1 MVYWQREE
9 LHSHPSRHSEVATM
23 NVYIWILELAALGGL
38 ILLVRWVL
46 HKLKERKAHEAHAV
60 RKQGSAASRAERDR
74 LDIEALTR
82 GIAEPARTPGSAMPS
97 SGAAREER
105 GRRAATHSAFDPDM
119 PAVKRAIS
127 ARALGSAG
135 IRVRLR
141 SPRYSRMAPLS
152 KMEMSPS
159 TSQGTCPNG

>member
-1 MVYWQREE
+1 
-9 LHSHPSRHSEVATM
+9 M

-119 PAVKRAIS
+119 PAPRRDA
-127 ARALGSAG
+127 AAG
-135 IRVRLR
+135 
-141 SPRYSRMAPLS
+141 
-152 KMEMSPS
+152 E
-159 TSQGTCPNG
+159 